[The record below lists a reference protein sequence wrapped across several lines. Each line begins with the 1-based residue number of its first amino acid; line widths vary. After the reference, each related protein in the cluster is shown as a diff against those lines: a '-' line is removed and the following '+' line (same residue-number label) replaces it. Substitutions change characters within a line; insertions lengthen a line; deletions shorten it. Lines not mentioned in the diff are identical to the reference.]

1 MRLFPD
7 PSESAGEAAAAV
19 QEISENEITVD
30 VTDIGAVAD
39 AWHTTE
45 DSVRQSLAAM
55 SGLIENANG
64 QTVTFTVNGQPAID
78 TAAQIADI
86 ANAEMATAEEEH

>member
-1 MRLFPD
+1 
-7 PSESAGEAAAAV
+7 
-19 QEISENEITVD
+19 
-30 VTDIGAVAD
+30 
-39 AWHTTE
+39 
-45 DSVRQSLAAM
+45 M

-78 TAAQIADI
+78 TAAQTADI